1 MQLNLKTLKISR
13 EIKTAILVISGVLL
27 MIFTFN
33 YLKGLNILQKHNRYQ
48 TQFDYNALSSSSLVT
63 IKGNQIG
70 KIDKITYDDKTGK
83 TIVDIIVTGDVKF
96 SKNSKIR
103 MYETG
108 LMGGNALAIV
118 PMPGPELAKDG
129 DFLESE
135 IEEGLIT
142 SLTKNFSGISGNLD
156 VTLKTA
162 DSLMNNFNSLIASE
176 DDDGLKA
183 AIAELNKTIVS
194 FKAMAD
200 AMSRLVVKNDAALT
214 SAIGNFDVLSSNL
227 AEITTDFKEVEL
239 SETVAKLDQ
248 TLQEVNTLMTDVK
261 EGKGTL
267 GKLLVDDKLYTNL
280 EGASLQLEQL
290 LQDFKLNPKRYVH
303 FSVFGKKP
311 KQFDAEGNIIEDE
324 KTQPQNNDI
333 EIEIN

>member
-1 MQLNLKTLKISR
+1 MKLSR
-13 EIKTAILVISGVLL
+13 EVKTAILVISGILL

-48 TQFDYNALSSSSLVT
+48 TQFDYNALSPSSIVT

-83 TIVDIIVTGDVKF
+83 TLVTIIIIGDVKF
-96 SKNSKIR
+96 STNSKIR
-103 MYETG
+103 MYESG
-108 LMGGNALAIV
+108 LMGGNALAIIPV
-118 PMPGPELAKDG
+118 AGPDLAKDG

-142 SLTKNFSGISGNLD
+142 SLTKNFSGISDNLD

-162 DSLMNNFNSLIASE
+162 DSLMNSVNSLIS
-176 DDDGLKA
+176 DSSDDGIKT
-183 AIAELNKTIVS
+183 AIAELNKTIIS
-194 FKAMAD
+194 FRTMAN
-200 AMSRLVVKNDAALT
+200 ALSALVVKNDGALT
-214 SAIGNFDVLSSNL
+214 SAIANFDTLSGNL
-227 AEITTDFKEVEL
+227 ATMTSDLKAVEFAD
-239 SETVAKLDQ
+239 TFAKLDE
-248 TLQEVNTLMTDVK
+248 TLQEVNTMMA
-261 EGKGTL
+261 EINSGKGTL

-280 EGASLQLEQL
+280 EGASFQMEQL

-311 KQFDAEGNIIEDE
+311 KEFDAEGNQVEDE
-324 KTQPQNNDI
+324 KTQPEKV
-333 EIEIN
+333 EIEL

>member
-48 TQFDYNALSSSSLVT
+48 TQFDYNALSTASIVT

-96 SKNSKIR
+96 STNSKIR

-129 DFLESE
+129 DVLESE
-135 IEEGLIT
+135 IESGLIT
-142 SLTKNFSGISGNLD
+142 SLTKNFSGISDDLG
-156 VTLKTA
+156 VTLKSA
-162 DSLMNNFNSLIASE
+162 DSLMNNLNRLIVTDSE
-176 DDDGLKA
+176 EGLKA
-183 AIAELNKTIVS
+183 AIAELNKTIIS
-194 FKAMAD
+194 FR
-200 AMSRLVVKNDAALT
+200 AMSNALTSLVVKNDMALS
-214 SAIGNFDVLSSNL
+214 SAIKNFDTLSGNL
-227 AEITTDFKEVEL
+227 AEITSDFKQVEI
-239 SETVAKLDQ
+239 SKTFENLDQ
-248 TLQEVNTLMTDVK
+248 TLQEVNTMLADVK
-261 EGKGTL
+261 DGKGSL
-267 GKLLVDDKLYTNL
+267 GKLLTDDKLYTNL
-280 EGASLQLEQL
+280 EGASHQMEQL

-324 KTQPQNNDI
+324 KTQPQKDDI